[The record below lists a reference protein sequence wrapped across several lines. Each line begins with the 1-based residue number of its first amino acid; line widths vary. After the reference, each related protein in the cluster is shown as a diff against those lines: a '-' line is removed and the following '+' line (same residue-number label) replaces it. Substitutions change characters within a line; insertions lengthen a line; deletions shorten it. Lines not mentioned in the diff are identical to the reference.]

1 MNRTYECAPQSAS
14 MRAMIQLQNIS
25 LQRGAKFLLDA
36 ADLTIYP
43 GQKVGL
49 IGGNGTGKSTL
60 FQMLLGK
67 LASDT
72 GTLDIPKQ
80 WRVAHMAQEVGHTS
94 RSALDYVLDG
104 DSELRRLE
112 REIIAASDSANNN
125 GERLAHLY
133 GDMENIHAYSAPAR
147 AQQLLNGLGFSSGDD
162 ARPVTDFSG
171 GWRIR
176 LNLAQA
182 LMCPSDLLLLDEPTN
197 HLDLDATL
205 WLEEWLKRYAG
216 TLIIISHDRDFL
228 DNIVDRIVNI
238 ERQKLDNYSGN
249 YSSFE
254 RQRAEKLAQQQA
266 TFEKQQERIAHVESY
281 IRRFRASATK
291 ARQAQSRIKELER
304 MEKIS
309 AAHVDSPFT
318 FTFTCSDKMSVPLVH
333 ISGADIGYRTENS
346 EAKKIL
352 SKVELAI
359 RAETRIGLLGPNGA
373 GKSSLVKTL
382 SGALPLL
389 AGERTNGEHFKLGY
403 FAQHQLEALDI
414 NASAALHIQ
423 RLSPTAREQEIRD
436 FLGSFDFHGER
447 AFEPITHF
455 SGGEKAR
462 LALAIIAW
470 EKPNVLLLDEPTN
483 HLDLEMRHAL
493 TMALQ
498 DFEGAVIIVSHD
510 RHLLRNTVN
519 EFLLVADGKVS
530 EFDGDLEDYYKWLL
544 QERQKQAAVE
554 EKYAPDNQGSGE
566 NKVDKKAQRQ
576 QSAAQRQQLKPLTN
590 KLKNLESQM
599 EKLQAKLTDIEIQL
613 GDSSIYDDKNK
624 ANLQQLL
631 LDQAK
636 IQQQLDEAE
645 ENWLILSEEIEAA
658 NS

>member
-1 MNRTYECAPQSAS
+1 
-14 MRAMIQLQNIS
+14 MRAMIQLQHIS
-25 LQRGAKFLLDA
+25 LQRGPKFLLDA

-112 REIIAASDSANNN
+112 REIIAAGSD
-125 GERLAHLY
+125 GDKLAHLY

-147 AQQLLNGLGFSSGDD
+147 AQQLLNGLGFNSGDD

-182 LMCPSDLLLLDEPTN
+182 LMCPSDLLLLDKPTN

-309 AAHVDSPFT
+309 AAHVDSPFS

-333 ISGADIGYRTENS
+333 ISGADIGYQTENN
-346 EAKKIL
+346 EVKKIL

-544 QERQKQAAVE
+544 QERQAQAAAE
-554 EKYAPDNQGSGE
+554 EKYTPDNE

-599 EKLQAKLTDIEIQL
+599 EKYQTKLADIETQL

-636 IQQQLDEAE
+636 VQQQLDEAE
-645 ENWLILSEEIEAA
+645 ENWLMISEEIEATS
-658 NS
+658 N

>member
-1 MNRTYECAPQSAS
+1 
-14 MRAMIQLQNIS
+14 MRAMIQLQHIS
-25 LQRGAKFLLDA
+25 LQRGPKFLLDA

-112 REIIAASDSANNN
+112 REIIAAGSD
-125 GERLAHLY
+125 GDKLAHLY

-147 AQQLLNGLGFSSGDD
+147 AQQLLNGLGFNSGDD

-309 AAHVDSPFT
+309 AAHVDSPFS

-333 ISGADIGYRTENS
+333 ISGADIGYQTENN
-346 EAKKIL
+346 EVKKIL

-544 QERQKQAAVE
+544 QERQAQAAAE
-554 EKYAPDNQGSGE
+554 EKYTPDNE

-599 EKLQAKLTDIEIQL
+599 EKYQTKLADIETQL

-636 IQQQLDEAE
+636 VQQQLDEAE
-645 ENWLILSEEIEAA
+645 ENWLMISEEIEATS
-658 NS
+658 N

>member
-1 MNRTYECAPQSAS
+1 MSPQSAR

-25 LQRGAKFLLDA
+25 LQRGPKFLLDA

-112 REIIAASDSANNN
+112 REIIAAGSD
-125 GERLAHLY
+125 GDKLAHLY
-133 GDMENIHAYSAPAR
+133 SDMENIHAYSAPAR
-147 AQQLLNGLGFSSGDD
+147 AQQLLNGLGFNSGDD

-309 AAHVDSPFT
+309 AAHVDSPFS

-333 ISGADIGYRTENS
+333 ISGADIGYQTENN

-519 EFLLVADGKVS
+519 EFLLVANGKVS

-544 QERQKQAAVE
+544 QERQAQAAAE
-554 EKYAPDNQGSGE
+554 EKYAPDNE

-599 EKLQAKLTDIEIQL
+599 EKYQTKLADIETQL

-636 IQQQLDEAE
+636 VQQQLGETE
-645 ENWLILSEEIEAA
+645 ENWLMISEEIEAA
-658 NS
+658 SN

>member
-1 MNRTYECAPQSAS
+1 

-25 LQRGAKFLLDA
+25 LQRGPKFLLES

-60 FQMLLGK
+60 FQMLLGQ
-67 LASDT
+67 LGSDT

-80 WRVAHMAQEVGHTS
+80 WRTAHMAQEVGHTS

-112 REIIAASDSANNN
+112 AAIANEHD
-125 GERLAHLY
+125 GEKLAKLY

-147 AQQLLNGLGFSSGDD
+147 AQQLLNGLGFNAGDD

-249 YSSFE
+249 YSAFE

-266 TFEKQQERIAHVESY
+266 SYEKQQERIAHVENY
-281 IRRFRASATK
+281 IRRFRAQATK

-318 FTFTCSDKMSVPLVH
+318 FTFKCSDKMSVPLVH
-333 ISGADIGYRTENS
+333 ISSAKIGYGEPGRNE
-346 EAKKIL
+346 KVIL
-352 SKVELAI
+352 DKVELAI

-382 SGALPLL
+382 AGSLPLI
-389 AGERTNGEHFKLGY
+389 AGDRINGEHFKLGY

-423 RLSPTAREQEIRD
+423 RLAPTAREQEIRD
-436 FLGSFDFHGER
+436 FLGSFDFHGDR

-483 HLDLEMRHAL
+483 HLDLEMRQAL

-544 QERQKQAAVE
+544 QQRQAQAAVE
-554 EKYAPDNQGSGE
+554 EKYIPDNE

-590 KLKNLESQM
+590 KLKTLESQM
-599 EKLQAKLTDIEIQL
+599 EKLQTKLADIETQL

-636 IQQQLDEAE
+636 LQQQLEETE
-645 ENWLILSEEIEAA
+645 ENWLMVSEEIEAA
-658 NS
+658 NN

>member
-1 MNRTYECAPQSAS
+1 
-14 MRAMIQLQNIS
+14 MRAMIQLQNTS
-25 LQRGAKFLLDA
+25 VQRGTKFLLDG

-49 IGGNGTGKSTL
+49 IGANGTGKSTL
-60 FQMLLGK
+60 FQLLLGK
-67 LASDT
+67 LHSDT

-104 DSELRRLE
+104 DNELRRLE
-112 REIIAASDSANNN
+112 QEITTALQDPEHN
-125 GERLAHLY
+125 GEQLAHLY
-133 GDMENIHAYSAPAR
+133 SDMENIHAYTSPSR
-147 AQQLLNGLGFSSGDD
+147 AQQLLNGLGFAPGDD
-162 ARPVTDFSG
+162 KRPVSDFSG

-205 WLEEWLKRYAG
+205 WLEEWLKRYPG

-238 ERQKLDNYSGN
+238 EKQKLDNYSGN
-249 YSSFE
+249 YSAFE

-266 TFEKQQERIAHVESY
+266 SFEKQQERIAHVENY
-281 IRRFRASATK
+281 IRRFRAQATK

-304 MEKIS
+304 MEKI
-309 AAHVDSPFT
+309 APAHIDSPFT
-318 FTFTCSDKMSVPLVH
+318 FTFKCNDKMSVPLVH
-333 ISGADIGYRTENS
+333 IARADIGYGSKVVLN
-346 EAKKIL
+346 
-352 SKVELAI
+352 KVELSI
-359 RAETRIGLLGPNGA
+359 RAETRVGLLGPNGA

-382 SGALPLL
+382 AGSLPLL
-389 AGERTNGEHFKLGY
+389 AGDRTNGEHFKLGY

-423 RLSPTAREQEIRD
+423 RLAPMAREQEIRD

-498 DFEGAVIIVSHD
+498 EFEGAVIVVSHD

-519 EFLLVADGKVS
+519 EFLLVADGSVS
-530 EFDGDLEDYYKWLL
+530 EFDGDLEDYYKWM
-544 QERQKQAAVE
+544 QQQKTNAASA
-554 EKYAPDNQGSGE
+554 EKETDSASDSD

-576 QSAAQRQQLKPLTN
+576 QSAAQRAQLKPLTN
-590 KLKNLESQM
+590 KLKSLESQL
-599 EKLQAKLTDIEIQL
+599 EKLHKRLGEIETQL
-613 GDSSIYDDKNK
+613 GDSSIYEDKNK
-624 ANLQQLL
+624 AKLQELLAEQGKLQTQL
-631 LDQAK
+631 
-636 IQQQLDEAE
+636 EETE
-645 ENWLILSEEIEAA
+645 ENWLMVSEELEAA
-658 NS
+658 NQ

>member
-1 MNRTYECAPQSAS
+1 
-14 MRAMIQLQNIS
+14 MRAMIQLQNVS
-25 LQRGAKFLLDA
+25 VQRGTKFLLDA

-49 IGGNGTGKSTL
+49 IGANGTGKSTL
-60 FQMLLGK
+60 FQLLLGK
-67 LASDT
+67 LHSDT
-72 GTLDIPKQ
+72 GSVDIPKQ

-112 REIIAASDSANNN
+112 QEIATALQDPEHN

-133 GDMENIHAYSAPAR
+133 SDMENIHAYTAPSR
-147 AQQLLNGLGFSSGDD
+147 AQQLLNGLGFAPGDD
-162 ARPVTDFSG
+162 KRPVSDFSG

-205 WLEEWLKRYAG
+205 WLEEWLKRYPG

-238 ERQKLDNYSGN
+238 EKQKLDNYSGN
-249 YSSFE
+249 YSAFE

-266 TFEKQQERIAHVESY
+266 SFEKQQERIAHVENY
-281 IRRFRASATK
+281 IRRFRAQATK

-304 MEKIS
+304 MEKI
-309 AAHVDSPFT
+309 APAHIDSPFT
-318 FTFTCSDKMSVPLVH
+318 FTFKCNDKMSVPLVH
-333 ISGADIGYRTENS
+333 IARADIGYGTKVVLN
-346 EAKKIL
+346 
-352 SKVELAI
+352 KVELSI
-359 RAETRIGLLGPNGA
+359 RAETRVGLLGPNGA
-373 GKSSLVKTL
+373 GTSSMVNTL
-382 SGALPLL
+382 AGSLPLL
-389 AGERTNGEHFKLGY
+389 AGDRTNGEHFKLGY

-423 RLSPTAREQEIRD
+423 RLAPQAREQEIRD
-436 FLGSFDFHGER
+436 FLGSFDFHGDR

-498 DFEGAVIIVSHD
+498 EFEGAVIVVSHD

-519 EFLLVADGKVS
+519 EFLLVADGSVS
-530 EFDGDLEDYYKWLL
+530 EFDGDLEDYYKWM
-544 QERQKQAAVE
+544 QQQKANTAAT
-554 EKYAPDNQGSGE
+554 EKEATIANESDA
-566 NKVDKKAQRQ
+566 KVDKKAQRQ
-576 QSAAQRQQLKPLTN
+576 QSAAQRAQLKPLTN
-590 KLKNLESQM
+590 KLKSLENQM
-599 EKLQAKLTDIEIQL
+599 EKFQNRLGEIENLL
-613 GDSSIYDDKNK
+613 GDSSIYEDKNK
-624 ANLQQLL
+624 AKLQELLAEQGKLQTQL
-631 LDQAK
+631 
-636 IQQQLDEAE
+636 EETE
-645 ENWLILSEEIEAA
+645 ENWLMVSEELEAA
-658 NS
+658 SQ

>member
-1 MNRTYECAPQSAS
+1 
-14 MRAMIQLQNIS
+14 MIQLQNIS
-25 LQRGAKFLLDA
+25 LQRGTKFLLES

-43 GQKVGL
+43 GQKIGL
-49 IGGNGTGKSTL
+49 IGANGCGKSTV

-72 GTLDIPKQ
+72 GNLDIPRQ
-80 WRVAHMAQEVGHTS
+80 WRIAHMAQEVGHTQ

-112 REIIAASDSANNN
+112 SEIVAAGQD
-125 GERLAHLY
+125 GEKLAHLY
-133 GDMENIHAYSAPAR
+133 GEMENIFAYAAPSR
-147 AQQLLNGLGFSSGDD
+147 AQQLLNGLGFAAGDD

-205 WLEEWLKRYAG
+205 WLEEWLKRYSG

-238 ERQKLDNYSGN
+238 ENKKLDNYSGN
-249 YSSFE
+249 YSAFE

-266 TFEKQQERIAHVESY
+266 TYEKQQERIAHVESY

-318 FTFTCSDKMSVPLVH
+318 FSFTCSDKVSVPLVH
-333 ISGADIGYRTENS
+333 ISNATVGYQQQDTS
-346 EAKKIL
+346 KPIL
-352 SKVELAI
+352 EKVELSI

-382 SGALPLL
+382 AGSLPLL
-389 AGERTNGEHFKLGY
+389 AGTRTNGEHFKLGY

-423 RLSPTAREQEIRD
+423 RLSPQAREQEIRD

-498 DFEGAVIIVSHD
+498 EFAGAVIIVSHD

-519 EFLLVADGKVS
+519 EFLLVANGKVS

-544 QERQKQAAVE
+544 QQRQLQAANE
-554 EKYAPDNQGSGE
+554 EKTIAQNE
-566 NKVDKKAQRQ
+566 NKVDKKGQRQ

-590 KLKNLESQM
+590 KLKNLETQM
-599 EKLQAKLTDIEIQL
+599 EKLQGKLGEIEIQL
-613 GDSSIYDDKNK
+613 GDSTIYDDKNK
-624 ANLQQLL
+624 ARLQQLL
-631 LDQAK
+631 LEQAK
-636 IQQQLDEAE
+636 CQQELESTE
-645 ENWLILSEEIEAA
+645 ENWLLISEEIEAA
-658 NS
+658 SNS

>member
-1 MNRTYECAPQSAS
+1 
-14 MRAMIQLQNIS
+14 MRAMIQLQTIS

-43 GQKVGL
+43 GQKIGL
-49 IGGNGTGKSTL
+49 IGANGSGKSTL
-60 FQMLLGK
+60 FNMLLGK
-67 LASDT
+67 LLSDT
-72 GTLDIPKQ
+72 GTMDIPKQ
-80 WRVAHMAQEVGHTS
+80 WRTAHMAQEVGHTS

-112 REIIAASDSANNN
+112 GEIAAAGGDSANHN
-125 GERLAHLY
+125 GNRLAHLY
-133 GDMENIHAYSAPAR
+133 GEMENIFAYTAPSR
-147 AQQLLNGLGFSSGDD
+147 AQQLLNGLGFATGDD
-162 ARPVTDFSG
+162 TRPVTDFSG

-238 ERQKLDNYSGN
+238 EKQKLDNYSGN
-249 YSSFE
+249 YSAFE
-254 RQRAEKLAQQQA
+254 RQRAEKLAQQQS

-304 MEKIS
+304 MEKI
-309 AAHVDSPFT
+309 APAHIDSPFS
-318 FTFTCSDKMSVPLVH
+318 FTFKCSEKMSVPLVH
-333 ISGADIGYRTENS
+333 IARANIGYREAANS
-346 EAKKIL
+346 VEKSIL
-352 SKVELAI
+352 QNVELSI

-382 SGALPLL
+382 AGLLPLL
-389 AGERTNGEHFKLGY
+389 SGERTNGEHFKLGY

-423 RLSPTAREQEIRD
+423 RMAPLAREQEIRD
-436 FLGSFDFHGER
+436 FLGGFDFHGTR

-462 LALAIIAW
+462 LALALIAW

-498 DFEGAVIIVSHD
+498 DFDGAIIIVSHD

-519 EFLLVADGKVS
+519 EFLLVADGSVK

-544 QERQKQAAVE
+544 QQRQLQSALE
-554 EKYAPDNQGSGE
+554 PQGLPDAEG
-566 NKVDKKAQRQ
+566 KFDKKVLRQ

-590 KLKNLESQM
+590 KLKTIEASMDKYQK
-599 EKLQAKLTDIEIQL
+599 KLSDIEVQL

-631 LDQAK
+631 LEQAK
-636 IQQQLDEAE
+636 SQQSLDEAE
-645 ENWLILSEEIEAA
+645 EQWLLVSEAIEAA
-658 NS
+658 SS

>member
-1 MNRTYECAPQSAS
+1 
-14 MRAMIQLQNIS
+14 MIQLQNIS
-25 LQRGAKFLLDA
+25 LQRGTKFLLES

-49 IGGNGTGKSTL
+49 IGANGSGKSTL

-80 WRVAHMAQEVGHTS
+80 WRMAHMAQEVGQTS

-104 DSELRRLE
+104 DAELRRLE
-112 REIIAASDSANNN
+112 ADIIAAGNN
-125 GERLAHLY
+125 GDKLAHLY
-133 GDMENIHAYSAPAR
+133 SDMENIHAYSAPAR
-147 AQQLLNGLGFSSGDD
+147 AQTLLNGLGFNPGDD
-162 ARPVTDFSG
+162 ARPVSDFSG

-228 DNIVDRIVNI
+228 DNIVDRIVCI

-249 YSSFE
+249 YSAFE

-266 TFEKQQERIAHVESY
+266 SYEKQQERIAHVENY
-281 IRRFRASATK
+281 IRRFRAQATK

-318 FTFTCSDKMSVPLVH
+318 FTFKCSEKMSVPLVH
-333 ISGADIGYRTENS
+333 ISGANIGYSDAQGNETC
-346 EAKKIL
+346 IL
-352 SKVELAI
+352 TKVELAI

-382 SGALPLL
+382 AGSLSLL
-389 AGERTNGEHFKLGY
+389 RGERTNGEHFKLGY

-423 RLSPTAREQEIRD
+423 RLAPTAREQEIRD
-436 FLGSFDFHGER
+436 FLGSFDFFGDR

-483 HLDLEMRHAL
+483 HLDLEMRQAL

-530 EFDGDLEDYYKWLL
+530 EFDGDLEDYYKWLM
-544 QERQKQAAVE
+544 QQRQAQSLTDEKAAT
-554 EKYAPDNQGSGE
+554 E
-566 NKVDKKAQRQ
+566 NDSKVDKKALRQ
-576 QSAAQRQQLKPLTN
+576 QSVAQRQQLKPLTN
-590 KLKNLESQM
+590 KLKTLESQM
-599 EKLQAKLTDIEIQL
+599 EKLQKKLSDIEAQL

-624 ANLQQLL
+624 TNLQQLL

-636 IQQQLDEAE
+636 NQQELESIE
-645 ENWLILSEEIEAA
+645 ESWLSISEEIDAA
-658 NS
+658 S

>member
-1 MNRTYECAPQSAS
+1 

-25 LQRGAKFLLDA
+25 LQRGPKFLLDA

-112 REIIAASDSANNN
+112 REIIAAGSD
-125 GERLAHLY
+125 GDKLAHLY

-147 AQQLLNGLGFSSGDD
+147 AQQLLNGLGFNSGDD

-309 AAHVDSPFT
+309 AAHVDSPFS
-318 FTFTCSDKMSVPLVH
+318 FTFTCSDRMSVPLVH
-333 ISGADIGYRTENS
+333 ISGADIGYQTENN
-346 EAKKIL
+346 EVKKIL

-544 QERQKQAAVE
+544 QERQAQAAAE
-554 EKYAPDNQGSGE
+554 EKYAPENE

-599 EKLQAKLTDIEIQL
+599 EKHQTKLADIETQL

-636 IQQQLDEAE
+636 VQQQLDEAE
-645 ENWLILSEEIEAA
+645 ENWLLISEEIEAA
-658 NS
+658 SN

>member
-1 MNRTYECAPQSAS
+1 

-25 LQRGAKFLLDA
+25 IQRGTKFLLDS

-49 IGGNGTGKSTL
+49 IGANGTGKSTL
-60 FQMLLGK
+60 FQLLLGS
-67 LASDT
+67 LQSDT

-94 RSALDYVLDG
+94 RTALDYVLDG

-112 REIIAASDSANNN
+112 QAIAQANKDPEHN
-125 GERLAHLY
+125 GEKLAHLY
-133 GDMENIHAYSAPAR
+133 SDMENIHAYTAPSR
-147 AQQLLNGLGFSSGDD
+147 AQHLLNGLGFAPGD
-162 ARPVTDFSG
+162 AQRPVTDFSG

-205 WLEEWLKRYAG
+205 WLEEWLNRYPG

-228 DNIVDRIVNI
+228 DNIVDRIVCI
-238 ERQKLDNYSGN
+238 ERQKLALYSGN
-249 YSSFE
+249 YSAYE

-266 TFEKQQERIAHVESY
+266 SYEKQQARIAHVESY
-281 IRRFRASATK
+281 IRRFRAQATK

-304 MEKIS
+304 MEKI
-309 AAHVDSPFT
+309 APAHIDSPFT
-318 FTFTCSDKMSVPLVH
+318 FTFKCHDKMSVPLVH
-333 ISGADIGYRTENS
+333 INRANIGYDD
-346 EAKKIL
+346 KVIL
-352 SKVELAI
+352 RNVDLAI

-382 SGALPLL
+382 AGSLPLL
-389 AGERTNGEHFKLGY
+389 VGDRTNGEHFKLGY

-423 RLSPTAREQEIRD
+423 RLSPQAREQEIRD
-436 FLGSFDFHGER
+436 FLGSFDFHGDR

-498 DFEGAVIIVSHD
+498 EFEGAVIVVSHD

-519 EFLLVADGKVS
+519 EFLLVADGQVT
-530 EFDGDLEDYYKWLL
+530 EFDGDLEDYYQWM
-544 QERQKQAAVE
+544 QQQKTRAAATENAVVV
-554 EKYAPDNQGSGE
+554 APNND

-576 QSAAQRQQLKPLTN
+576 QSAATRAQLKPLTN
-590 KLKNLESQM
+590 KLKSLEAQM
-599 EKLQAKLTDIEIQL
+599 EKLQMRLSEMEMRLADP
-613 GDSSIYDDKNK
+613 DIYDEKNK
-624 ANLQQLL
+624 GVLQPLLQEQATLQTQL
-631 LDQAK
+631 
-636 IQQQLDEAE
+636 EETE
-645 ENWLILSEEIEAA
+645 ENWLMISEQLEAA
-658 NS
+658 SQ

>member
-1 MNRTYECAPQSAS
+1 

-25 LQRGAKFLLDA
+25 VQRGTKFLLDA

-49 IGGNGTGKSTL
+49 IGANGTGKSTL
-60 FQMLLGK
+60 FQLLLGK
-67 LASDT
+67 LHSDT

-80 WRVAHMAQEVGHTS
+80 WRVAHMAQEVGHTT

-104 DSELRRLE
+104 DNELRRLE
-112 REIIAASDSANNN
+112 QEITTALQDPEHN
-125 GERLAHLY
+125 GEKLAHLY
-133 GDMENIHAYSAPAR
+133 SDMENIHAYTAPSR
-147 AQQLLNGLGFSSGDD
+147 AQQLLNGLGFAAGDD
-162 ARPVTDFSG
+162 KRPVSDFSG

-205 WLEEWLKRYAG
+205 WLEEWLKRYPG

-238 ERQKLDNYSGN
+238 EKQKLDNYSGN
-249 YSSFE
+249 YSAFE

-266 TFEKQQERIAHVESY
+266 SFEKQQERIAHVENY
-281 IRRFRASATK
+281 IRRFRAQATK

-304 MEKIS
+304 MEKI
-309 AAHVDSPFT
+309 APAHIDSPFS
-318 FTFTCSDKMSVPLVH
+318 FTFKCNDKMSVPLVH
-333 ISGADIGYRTENS
+333 IARADIGYGTKVVLN
-346 EAKKIL
+346 
-352 SKVELAI
+352 KVELSI

-382 SGALPLL
+382 AGSLPLI
-389 AGERTNGEHFKLGY
+389 AGDRTNGEHFKLGY

-423 RLSPTAREQEIRD
+423 RLAPMAREQEIRD
-436 FLGSFDFHGER
+436 FLGSFDFHGDR

-498 DFEGAVIIVSHD
+498 EFEGAVIVVSHD

-519 EFLLVADGKVS
+519 EFLLVADGSVS
-530 EFDGDLEDYYKWLL
+530 EFDGDLEDYYKWM
-544 QERQKQAAVE
+544 QQQKTNAVAT
-554 EKYAPDNQGSGE
+554 EKETVATNDSDS
-566 NKVDKKAQRQ
+566 KVDKKAQRQ
-576 QSAAQRQQLKPLTN
+576 QSAAQRAQLKPLTN
-590 KLKNLESQM
+590 KLKSLETQL
-599 EKLQAKLTDIEIQL
+599 EKLQKRLSEIETQL

-624 ANLQQLL
+624 AKLQELIAEQGKL
-631 LDQAK
+631 QA
-636 IQQQLDEAE
+636 QVEEVE
-645 ENWLILSEEIEAA
+645 ENWLLVSEELEAA
-658 NS
+658 SQ

>member
-1 MNRTYECAPQSAS
+1 

-25 LQRGAKFLLDA
+25 LQRGPKFLLDS

-49 IGGNGTGKSTL
+49 IGANGCGKSTL
-60 FQMLLGK
+60 FQMLLGE

-72 GTLDIPKQ
+72 GSLDIPRQ
-80 WRVAHMAQEVGHTS
+80 WRIAHMAQEVGHTS
-94 RSALDYVLDG
+94 RSALEYVLDG

-112 REIIAASDSANNN
+112 NEISREQDGPLNN
-125 GERLAHLY
+125 GERLAKLY
-133 GDMENIHAYSAPAR
+133 GEMENIHAYSAPAR
-147 AQQLLNGLGFSSGDD
+147 AQQLLNGLGFLATDSD
-162 ARPVTDFSG
+162 RPVTDFSG

-228 DNIVDRIVNI
+228 DNIVDRIVNV

-249 YSSFE
+249 YSAFE

-266 TFEKQQERIAHVESY
+266 SYEKQQERIAHVENY
-281 IRRFRASATK
+281 IRRFRAQATK

-318 FTFTCSDKMSVPLVH
+318 FTFKCSEKISVPLVN
-333 ISGADIGYRTENS
+333 ISQADIGYS
-346 EAKKIL
+346 DKKVL
-352 SKVELAI
+352 EKVNLAI

-382 SGALPLL
+382 AGSLPLMR
-389 AGERTNGEHFKLGY
+389 GERTNGEHFKLGY

-423 RLSPTAREQEIRD
+423 RLSPAAREQEIRD
-436 FLGSFDFHGER
+436 FLGSFDFHGDR

-483 HLDLEMRHAL
+483 HLDLEMRQAL

-530 EFDGDLEDYYKWLL
+530 EFDGDLDDYYKWLL
-544 QERQKQAAVE
+544 QQRQAQAALE
-554 EKYAPDNQGSGE
+554 DKYAAEPND

-590 KLKNLESQM
+590 KLKNLETQM
-599 EKLQAKLTDIEIQL
+599 EKLQARLADIESQL
-613 GDSSIYDDKNK
+613 GDSSIYEDKNK
-624 ANLQQLL
+624 ANLQKLL
-631 LDQAK
+631 LEQAK
-636 IQQQLDEAE
+636 IQQDLSEAE
-645 ENWLILSEEIEAA
+645 ESWLAVSEEIEAA
-658 NS
+658 SN

>member
-1 MNRTYECAPQSAS
+1 
-14 MRAMIQLQNIS
+14 MRAMIQLQNTS
-25 LQRGAKFLLDA
+25 VQRGTKFLLDG

-49 IGGNGTGKSTL
+49 IGANGTGKSTL
-60 FQMLLGK
+60 FQLLLGK
-67 LASDT
+67 LHSDT

-112 REIIAASDSANNN
+112 QEIAQANADPEHN
-125 GERLAHLY
+125 GEQLAHLY
-133 GDMENIHAYSAPAR
+133 SDMENIHAYTAPSR
-147 AQQLLNGLGFSSGDD
+147 AQQLLNGLGFMPGDD
-162 ARPVTDFSG
+162 QRPVSDFSG

-205 WLEEWLKRYAG
+205 WLEEWLKRYPG

-238 ERQKLDNYSGN
+238 EKQKLDLYSGN
-249 YSSFE
+249 YSAFE

-266 TFEKQQERIAHVESY
+266 SFEKQQERIAHVENY
-281 IRRFRASATK
+281 IRRFRAQATK

-304 MEKIS
+304 MEKI
-309 AAHVDSPFT
+309 APAHIDSPFT
-318 FTFTCSDKMSVPLVH
+318 FTFKCNDKMSVPLVH
-333 ISGADIGYRTENS
+333 IARADIGYGS
-346 EAKKIL
+346 KIIL
-352 SKVELAI
+352 NKVELAI

-382 SGALPLL
+382 AGSLPLL
-389 AGERTNGEHFKLGY
+389 AGDRTNGEHFKLGY
-403 FAQHQLEALDI
+403 FAQHQMEALDI

-423 RLSPTAREQEIRD
+423 RLAPMAREQEIRD

-498 DFEGAVIIVSHD
+498 EFEGAVIVVSHD

-519 EFLLVADGKVS
+519 EFLLVADGSVS
-530 EFDGDLEDYYKWLL
+530 EFDGDLEDYYKWM
-544 QERQKQAAVE
+544 QQQKTNAVAA
-554 EKYAPDNQGSGE
+554 EKDILTASDND

-576 QSAAQRQQLKPLTN
+576 QSAAARAQLKPLTN
-590 KLKNLESQM
+590 KLKSLETQL
-599 EKLQAKLTDIEIQL
+599 EKLQKRLGEIETQL
-613 GDSSIYDDKNK
+613 GDPAIYDDKNK
-624 ANLQQLL
+624 TKLQELIAEQGKLQTQL
-631 LDQAK
+631 
-636 IQQQLDEAE
+636 EETE
-645 ENWLILSEEIEAA
+645 ENWLMVSEELEAA
-658 NS
+658 SQ

>member
-1 MNRTYECAPQSAS
+1 
-14 MRAMIQLQNIS
+14 MIQLQNVS
-25 LQRGAKFLLDA
+25 VQRGTKFLLDA

-49 IGGNGTGKSTL
+49 IGANGTGKSTL
-60 FQMLLGK
+60 FQLLLGQ
-67 LASDT
+67 LQSDT
-72 GTLDIPKQ
+72 GSVDIPKQ
-80 WRVAHMAQEVGHTS
+80 WRIAHMAQEVGHTS

-112 REIIAASDSANNN
+112 QDIATALQDPEHN
-125 GERLAHLY
+125 GEQLAHLY
-133 GDMENIHAYSAPAR
+133 SDMENIHAYTAPSR
-147 AQQLLNGLGFSSGDD
+147 AQQLLNGLGFAAGDD
-162 ARPVTDFSG
+162 QRPVSDFSG

-205 WLEEWLKRYAG
+205 WLEDWLKRYPG

-228 DNIVDRIVNI
+228 DNIVDRIVCI

-249 YSSFE
+249 YSAYE
-254 RQRAEKLAQQQA
+254 RQRAEKLAQQQVSY
-266 TFEKQQERIAHVESY
+266 EKQQARIAHVESY
-281 IRRFRASATK
+281 IRRFRAQATK

-304 MEKIS
+304 MEKI
-309 AAHVDSPFT
+309 APAHIDSPFT
-318 FTFTCSDKMSVPLVH
+318 FTFQCHDKMSVPLVH
-333 ISGADIGYRTENS
+333 ITRGAIGYKTAEQGDRV
-346 EAKKIL
+346 IL
-352 SKVELAI
+352 NNVELAI
-359 RAETRIGLLGPNGA
+359 RAETRVGLLGPNGA

-382 SGALPLL
+382 AGSLPLL
-389 AGERTNGEHFKLGY
+389 GGERTNGEHFKLGY
-403 FAQHQLEALDI
+403 FAQHQLEALDM

-423 RLSPTAREQEIRD
+423 RLSPQAREQEIRD
-436 FLGSFDFHGER
+436 FLGSFDFHGDR

-498 DFEGAVIIVSHD
+498 EFEGAVIVVSHD

-519 EFLLVADGKVS
+519 EFLLVADGKVE
-530 EFDGDLEDYYKWLL
+530 EFDGDLEDYYQWM
-544 QERQKQAAVE
+544 QQQKIKAAAA
-554 EKYAPDNQGSGE
+554 EKSALEKLAVAGADSE
-566 NKVDKKAQRQ
+566 IKVDKKAQRQ
-576 QSAAQRQQLKPLTN
+576 QSAAQRAQLKPLTN
-590 KLKNLESQM
+590 KLKSLETQL
-599 EKLQAKLTDIEIQL
+599 EKLQVRLGDIETQL
-613 GDSSIYDDKNK
+613 GDPAIYEEKNK
-624 ANLQQLL
+624 TKLQELIAE
-631 LDQAK
+631 QAK
-636 IQQQLDEAE
+636 LQTQLEETE
-645 ENWLILSEEIEAA
+645 ENWLLISEELEAA
-658 NS
+658 SQ